1 MTWSVD
7 AAAWVWW
14 CNDLGS
20 RCSGVGLIVGCCVF
34 FFGSVDGLGFF
45 FLVLMA
51 DFGLVVVV
59 VSGVCSSAVVV
70 IVVLEQ
76 KKERERINNVW
87 YCK

>member
-34 FFGSVDGLGFF
+34 FFGGVDGLGFF
-45 FLVLMA
+45 F
-51 DFGLVVVV
+51 FGVDGRFWVGGGG
-59 VSGVCSSAVVV
+59 GVRCV
-70 IVVLEQ
+70 
-76 KKERERINNVW
+76 
-87 YCK
+87 